1 MLTRGGG
8 NGYEGLKESVMMLP
22 VTSELATAPGRSGWE
37 WGLDSFLVSKKKKKI
52 RFNRGFLSC

>member
-37 WGLDSFLVSKKKKKI
+37 WGLDSFLVSKKKKKNKI
-52 RFNRGFLSC
+52 